1 MHVRMHACMHACM
14 YACMYVCMYAC
25 MHACMYACMYSCMHV
40 YLRVHGCTY
49 AFMCI
54 CMRAHACVCAC
65 MRACVHVCVCVCV
78 SVCARVY
85 TLGTNPQAKVEG
97 IGAIRQVALERQYK
111 VHALVAVD
119 DEVRLDPQRAIEE
132 ELQVEAIVVPHAVQP
147 TQVRRETRVRLA
159 VDGVRQDHRAMHGP
173 VHTRMVALS
182 LARTLRGCCP
192 LVERR
197 LRWRSVAL
205 VCVRTA
211 WRAAAPD
218 VLRRSQRNACELCQL
233 LLPLQGKTRVSVVR
247 ARGKGTATSSS
258 PRARESG
265 RGVGSPHTHRAQ
277 LLHRVV
283 PLPATTDA
291 RQPNRGCPGR
301 HRTRSAAHA

>member
-1 MHVRMHACMHACM
+1 MYVCMH
-14 YACMYVCMYAC
+14 VCMYAC
-25 MHACMYACMYSCMHV
+25 MHVCMYVFMHACIFTCTWMYVCIHVYMYACARVCVCM
-40 YLRVHGCTY
+40 
-49 AFMCI
+49 
-54 CMRAHACVCAC
+54 HACVCTC
-65 MRACVHVCVCVCV
+65 VCVCVCV
-78 SVCARVY
+78 RARVY
-85 TLGTNPQAKVEG
+85 TLGTNPQAKVEC